1 MNLKQDKI
9 TLTSFFC
16 HNLTKFTYLWRFF
29 FMYVKKLNWKIMAAE
44 KNSLLQSLTEYTVYR
59 VDFKTYLVVV
69 FNLQLIGKRKLAYIL
84 F

>member
-1 MNLKQDKI
+1 
-9 TLTSFFC
+9 
-16 HNLTKFTYLWRFF
+16 
-29 FMYVKKLNWKIMAAE
+29 MYVKKLNWKIMAAE